1 MIPTMRVAPIPP
13 IATLG
18 WPAWIATL
26 AGFGLLCAILAYWG
40 LVLLAP
46 HPIPGP
52 AGDLS
57 LGAGSGPGRAGVLFG
72 DPAGKATSAAPSLNV
87 TVLGV
92 IADGPRGSAVLSV
105 DGRPGRAF
113 AIGEQVDGALSLNS
127 VGTDRVVIGSGARRF
142 ELPAPARPD
151 PAVLSAAA
159 QR

>member
-1 MIPTMRVAPIPP
+1 MIPTMRVAPVSP

-26 AGFGLLCAILAYWG
+26 ASFGLLCAILAYWG

-46 HPIPGP
+46 RPISGP
-52 AGDLS
+52 AADSS
-57 LGAGSGPGRAGVLFG
+57 LGANSGPGRAAILFG
-72 DPAGKATSAAPSLNV
+72 DSAGKAAAAPALNV

-113 AIGEQVDGALSLNS
+113 AIGEPVDGALTLNS
-127 VGTDRVVIGSGARRF
+127 VSTDRVVIGSGARRF
-142 ELPAPARPD
+142 ELPAPARAN